1 MKINLTGDKVPVKSM
16 TLIKFIDS
24 HLYDI
29 KNLICKCK
37 GPGSEGICAC
47 EQVGQHER
55 DIGKL

>member
-37 GPGSEGICAC
+37 GPGSEGICY
-47 EQVGQHER
+47 R
-55 DIGKL
+55 